1 MKPNN
6 VVKIVKVVGLLL
18 SAAGTVA
25 TGWAGSKENEK
36 VLEKLVEER
45 LKHK

>member
-6 VVKIVKVVGLLL
+6 VVKIVKIGGLILNI
-18 SAAGTVA
+18 AGTIA

-36 VLEKLVEER
+36 VLEKLVEKR
-45 LKHK
+45 LNK

>member
-1 MKPNN
+1 MEANKI
-6 VVKIVKVVGLLL
+6 VKIVKVVGLLM

-45 LKHK
+45 LKQK